1 MPHDLPG
8 KSQTEGSRI
17 LAGMRDLMDS
27 LYGECRAEQ
36 WQLTRKQFSQ
46 AVERSVRKRFAEGA
60 APTPQSV
67 EEYLKTLHIEDLALA
82 SACMEGAES
91 AWQYFVGNYR
101 QYLRA
106 TAGAITKGSRSGA
119 DAQEM
124 ADSLFAELFGLVDGK
139 RGEASLFRYFHGR
152 SSLKTWLRTVLAQR
166 HVDRIRQSQRFE
178 PLEREDG
185 DGTKLT
191 IAEKV
196 VTPTLDPH
204 REEYLQRFVEA
215 LKACL
220 ALLEAQDRQRLELY
234 YVRDKKLAE
243 IGRMLGEHESSVSRH
258 LERVRRE
265 LRAGVEQQL
274 RTAQFVDSQG
284 RHKAPLS
291 EAEIALCLQY
301 AGEDAPID
309 FGKLFP
315 EKAPGPSASGRKE
328 ST

>member
-1 MPHDLPG
+1 MDPSP
-8 KSQTEGSRI
+8 I
-17 LAGMRDLMDS
+17 LGGMRELVDL

-36 WQLTRKQFSQ
+36 WRLTRKQFGQ
-46 AVERSVRKRFAEGA
+46 ALERSVRKRFVEGTA
-60 APTPQSV
+60 VTHQGI
-67 EEYLKTLHIEDLALA
+67 EEYLRTLHIEDLALA
-82 SACMEGAES
+82 SACLEGAES
-91 AWQYFVGNYR
+91 AWEYFVESYR

-106 TAGAITKGSRSGA
+106 AAGAITKGSRSRA

-166 HVDRIRQSQRFE
+166 HVDRLRQSRRFE

-185 DGTKLT
+185 DGAKLT
-191 IAEKV
+191 IAAKV
-196 VTPTLDPH
+196 VTPALDPH

-220 ALLEAQDRQRLELY
+220 ALLEPQDRARLELY

-265 LRAGVEQQL
+265 LRANVEQQL

-284 RHKAPLS
+284 RRKPPLS

-301 AGEDAPID
+301 ASADTPID

-315 EKAPGPSASGRKE
+315 EKAAGPSASGRKE

>member
-1 MPHDLPG
+1 MTPSP
-8 KSQTEGSRI
+8 I
-17 LAGMRDLMDS
+17 LAGLRELVDS

-36 WQLTRKQFSQ
+36 WQVTRRQFSQ
-46 AVERSVRKRFAEGA
+46 ALERSARKRFAEGV
-60 APTPQSV
+60 APTGQSV
-67 EEYLKTLHIEDLALA
+67 EAYLKTLHIEDLALA
-82 SACMEGAES
+82 SGCMEGTES
-91 AWQYFVGNYR
+91 AWQYFVENYR

-106 TAGAITKGSRSGA
+106 AAGTITKGSRSGA

-124 ADSLFAELFGLVDGK
+124 ADSLFAELFGLVDGQ

-166 HVDRIRQSQRFE
+166 HVDRLRQSRRFE

-185 DGTKLT
+185 DGKTVT

-196 VTPTLDPH
+196 VTPALDPH
-204 REEYLQRFVEA
+204 REEYMQRFLES

-220 ALLEAQDRQRLELY
+220 ALLEPQDRARLELY
-234 YVRDKKLAE
+234 YAREKKLAE
-243 IGRMLGEHESSVSRH
+243 IGRLLGEHESSVSRN

-265 LRAGVEQQL
+265 LRASVEQQL
-274 RTAQFVDSQG
+274 RAAQFVDSQG
-284 RHKAPLS
+284 RRKPPLS

-301 AGEDAPID
+301 ASEDAPID
-309 FGKLFP
+309 FRKLFP
-315 EKAPGPSASGRKE
+315 DKAAGPSASGRKE